1 MYIYPH
7 IHIYTRVYIL
17 SGPRHVVLS
26 LSLSRIRAGSI
37 HATAAAVCVPEVKRA
52 LYEAVTADKVS
63 SPARALPPGRGLFRY
78 CTQVA
83 VQCRAHISLSL
94 PLFFAL
100 ALVTRTAAFFLVSFS
115 RSLSAHARARGH
127 ECDDTRALYLT
138 PFTPTSAYARAE
150 LSSLEN
156 SRVYMYVC

>member
-7 IHIYTRVYIL
+7 IHVYTRVYIL
-17 SGPRHVVLS
+17 NGPRHVVLS

-115 RSLSAHARARGH
+115 RSLSAHARARPRVRRYVRTLFNTIYTYFGV
-127 ECDDTRALYLT
+127 RARGT
-138 PFTPTSAYARAE
+138 E
-150 LSSLEN
+150 
-156 SRVYMYVC
+156 